1 MRCWCQTYVYEGEK
15 HPEDPTQQH
24 GKGKAVY
31 ANGDEFSGEY
41 KEGKRHGAGVYKW
54 VKMTAD
60 EETGEE
66 KIATDDEGNKVGW
79 CYVGMLALMEGP
91 RCFRAS
97 MKATMPTT

>member
-1 MRCWCQTYVYEGEK
+1 M
-15 HPEDPTQQH
+15 
-24 GKGKAVY
+24 
-31 ANGDEFSGEY
+31 
-41 KEGKRHGAGVYKW
+41 YKW

-79 CYVGMLALMEGP
+79 CYVVMLALMEGP